1 MVKKYNF
8 FKTKYGERLLIDLI
22 RLESLEKY
30 MKEECSHCLSYYD
43 ITLLTSGKGSFS
55 IDQYT
60 YSIEP
65 GIIFFSS
72 PGQVRNWNIE
82 QLPTGYVLIFEE
94 EFLSCFLNDNRFVEG
109 LKYFNAYASPSKLTL
124 FPSDAQ
130 YLMQLMQSI
139 EQEISLFTDTDKHI
153 LRALLYQTLVWLNRK
168 YTGTYPSSIT
178 NEYNRHIRS
187 FVSMVSHEFT
197 QHHSVSY
204 YAGKLNITAGHLNDL
219 CKSYLGVSAKKYLQN
234 RIMVEAKNL
243 LSYSDLSVSE
253 VAFRLNFEDPSY
265 FIRKFKLSA
274 GSTPLSFRNE
284 SHP

>member
-8 FKTKYGERLLIDLI
+8 SKTKYGESLLIDLI

-30 MKEECSHCLSYYD
+30 MNEECSHCLSYYD
-43 ITLLTSGKGSFS
+43 ITLLTSGKGTFS
-55 IDQYT
+55 IDQFT
-60 YSIEP
+60 YPIEP

-82 QLPTGYVLIFEE
+82 ELPTGYVLIFEE
-94 EFLSCFLNDNRFVEG
+94 EFLSCFLNDTQFVEG
-109 LKYFNAYASPSKLTL
+109 LKYFNAYASPLGLTL

-130 YLMQLMQSI
+130 YLKQLMQSI

-168 YTGTYPSSIT
+168 YTAAYPSSIT

-204 YAGKLNITAGHLNDL
+204 YAGKLNITAGYLNDL

-284 SHP
+284 SHL